1 MSKSKSITLSPKHG
15 LNPSITHCECCGKEL
30 GIALFGRL
38 KGDAEAPK
46 QIEGELC
53 DECKKKYITI
63 VEVESET
70 NRKGTGRCAYIPK
83 EAVNIECKDGIALM
97 ATEEFTKMFIK

>member
-1 MSKSKSITLSPKHG
+1 MSKNITLSAKHG
-15 LNPSITHCECCGKEL
+15 LNPSLVVCPVCKKETS
-30 GIALFGRL
+30 IALFGRL

-46 QIEGELC
+46 TVEGELC

-70 NRKGTGRCAYIPK
+70 NRKGTGRYAYIPK
-83 EAVNIECKDGIALM
+83 DAVNIDCPKGIALM
-97 ATEEFTKMFIK
+97 GTEEFTKMFIK